1 MNHGN
6 AKVLSRDIISEL
18 HIGQMVERELRHQR
32 RSVAWF
38 ASQLFC
44 DRTNAYKLLKRRNI
58 DIEQLIRISVILDHN
73 FFDEIA
79 SSIGN
84 ANFNGVE

>member
-58 DIEQLIRISVILDHN
+58 DIEQLIRISVILNHN

-84 ANFNGVE
+84 ANCNSVE

>member
-84 ANFNGVE
+84 ANCNSVE

>member
-18 HIGQMVERELRHQR
+18 HIGQMVERELRQQR

-84 ANFNGVE
+84 ANCNSVE

>member
-84 ANFNGVE
+84 TNCNSVE

>member
-18 HIGQMVERELRHQR
+18 HIGQMVERELCHQR

-84 ANFNGVE
+84 TNCNSVE

>member
-18 HIGQMVERELRHQR
+18 HIGQMVERELRQQR

-84 ANFNGVE
+84 ANCNGVE

>member
-84 ANFNGVE
+84 ANCNGVE

>member
-6 AKVLSRDIISEL
+6 PKVLSRDIISEL

-84 ANFNGVE
+84 ANCNSVE

>member
-1 MNHGN
+1 MNQGN

-84 ANFNGVE
+84 ANCNGVE